1 MSAGIADYDP
11 HGGREDVD
19 LSGILTALA
28 RNKGLLLGATA
39 GCAIAAAAFCMVV
52 KPRYLAE
59 ARVLIE
65 DQESYFTRADPALRE
80 GPQVIDAEAINSQI
94 QLVNSRDLARKAV
107 TMLQLQKQP
116 EFEAASGF
124 GAILSLL
131 GGGLAGEDRLLTS
144 YFDHLTVLSPAKSR
158 ILQIEF
164 TARDPDL
171 AARAANTVADVYID
185 MKQQA
190 KRDEARQAAQSLKPL
205 IADLQRRALDAESK
219 VADFRV
225 ANGLFESS
233 ENRSLPAQQLGELA
247 SKLADARAAQSE
259 ALAKAKSLRD
269 LLSRGRLS
277 DAGEIANNDLV
288 RTIASR
294 RSAAQ
299 ALLATES
306 RTLLPAHPRIKE
318 LQAQLSDIE
327 TQLRAAVEKAARGL
341 DNDARV
347 AASRVVNLSALLD
360 EQKRMVGLAN
370 GEETKLRELQR
381 EAKTLK
387 DQLENESTK
396 YQVALAR
403 GTAENTPADARVV
416 SRALAPS
423 APVFP
428 KVVPITLFGALA
440 GLFFSSFFV
449 IARELSSA
457 TPRAPAP
464 APEPGD
470 SGAGVFGRKR
480 ARGAAAAAQA
490 ASAPPAQAGAK
501 AEAEAP
507 PPAALD
513 AETPAAPA
521 AGLFARLKQ
530 ALADFGAPALKL
542 EADEPPET
550 PRQELELEL
559 EQAPAQPARQAET
572 PYDDIWARDPFSAS
586 APAPDAAAAP
596 APAPVEAAVPAPAES
611 AALAAPSP
619 LRRAQPQVSR
629 DLIARIVAA
638 GDAHGVT
645 ALFTEASE
653 ASPLYALVA
662 ARALCREGRA
672 ILVQAGADLHLDA
685 ALLQGLGVK
694 ADAQAEPGQAPAQPG
709 LAQLLAGEA
718 SYAEA
723 IFRDGESRLHL
734 LASGGR
740 FDADAEDLRMIID
753 VLRAT
758 YDFVLIAAGADALG
772 LGLARQADAVVVLG
786 QPCAAR
792 DALREAFE
800 AADARRLIVASP
812 DDDGQLAEGAA

>member
-39 GCAIAAAAFCMVV
+39 GCAVAAAAFCMVV

-171 AARAANTVADVYID
+171 AARAANTVADIYID

-205 IADLQRRALDAESK
+205 IADLQRRALDAEAK

-225 ANGLFESS
+225 ANGLFESG

-428 KVVPITLFGALA
+428 KRVPITLFGALA

-449 IARELSSA
+449 IARELSST

-470 SGAGVFGRKR
+470 SGAGVFGRTR
-480 ARGAAAAAQA
+480 GRGAAAAAPA

-513 AETPAAPA
+513 AETPAG
-521 AGLFARLKQ
+521 GLFARLKQ

-542 EADEPPET
+542 EAEEAPET
-550 PRQELELEL
+550 PRQKQEL
-559 EQAPAQPARQAET
+559 EQAPAQPGQQAEP

-586 APAPDAAAAP
+586 APAPDIAAAP

-645 ALFTEASE
+645 ALFTEDSD

-672 ILVQAGADLHLDA
+672 ILVQASPDRHLDA

-694 ADAQAEPGQAPAQPG
+694 ADAQQAEPGQAPAQPG

-734 LASGGR
+734 LAGGGR

-792 DALREAFE
+792 DALRDAFE
-800 AADARRLIVASP
+800 AAGAPRLIVASP